1 MKAVVFERKGGP
13 DVLEYRDVPDP
24 APTDGKVLVEVEA
37 IGVNFRDV
45 YERERPGYGSEPPA
59 ILGVEGAGRIV
70 GSGERV
76 GWIDVF
82 GSYAGKVL
90 ADPRRLVPIP
100 EGMSSDLAAAVL
112 LQGITAHYLS
122 HDSYPIQRGDWVL
135 AHAGAGGVG
144 LLLIQMAK
152 MLGAKVIATT
162 STDDKAELARGAG
175 ADHVLRY
182 EGFAQKAREI
192 SGEGVAAVYDGVG
205 KTTFYEGL
213 AAIRP
218 LGRMIAYGA
227 ASGQPDPLPVMT
239 LEHHGSLYVQRPTI
253 RHYTRTSE
261 MLRARAAGVLEL
273 VRTGRL
279 QVRIGARYP
288 LKDARR
294 AHMDLEARKTTGKI
308 LLVP

>member
-1 MKAVVFERKGGP
+1 VKAVVFERKGGP
-13 DVLEYRDVPDP
+13 DVLEYREVPDP
-24 APTDGKVLVEVEA
+24 VPTDGKVLVEVEA

-76 GWIDVF
+76 CWVDVF
-82 GSYAGKVL
+82 GSYAGKVV
-90 ADPRRLVPIP
+90 ADPNRLVPVP
-100 EGMSSDLAAAVL
+100 EGVSPELAAAVL
-112 LQGITAHYLS
+112 LQGMTAYYLS
-122 HDSYPIQRGDWVL
+122 HDSYPIQGGDWVIV
-135 AHAGAGGVG
+135 HAGAGGVG

-162 STDDKAELARGAG
+162 STEDKAELARGAG

-192 SGEGVAAVYDGVG
+192 SGEGAAAVYDGIG

-218 LGRMIAYGA
+218 LGWMIVYGA
-227 ASGQPDPLPVMT
+227 ASGQPDPLPVAT
-239 LEHHGSLYVQRPTI
+239 LEQHGSLYVQRPTL
-253 RHYTRTSE
+253 RHYTRTNE

-273 VRTGRL
+273 VRSGNL
-279 QVRIGARYP
+279 HVRIGTSYP
-288 LKDARR
+288 LADARR